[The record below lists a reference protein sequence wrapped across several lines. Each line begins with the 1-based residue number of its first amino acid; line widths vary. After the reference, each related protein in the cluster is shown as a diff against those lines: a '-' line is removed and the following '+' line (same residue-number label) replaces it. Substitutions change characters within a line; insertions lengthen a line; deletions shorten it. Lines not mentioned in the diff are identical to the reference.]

1 MGKPGQ
7 GRLFDSMKTKTV
19 KAEVLLEFVAALKAK
34 QEAAA
39 TAAATAK
46 RVKELVTSMEL
57 PDADVLLKSE
67 DRSIEVLAAWNE
79 RNVREVAARTD
90 KFHSFKPVAK

>member
-1 MGKPGQ
+1 
-7 GRLFDSMKTKTV
+7 MKTKTV

-39 TAAATAK
+39 LAAATAK

-67 DRSIEVLAAWNE
+67 DRSVEVLAAWNE

>member
-1 MGKPGQ
+1 M
-7 GRLFDSMKTKTV
+7 FDSMKTKTV

-39 TAAATAK
+39 LAAATAK

-67 DRSIEVLAAWNE
+67 DRSVEVLAAWNE

>member
-1 MGKPGQ
+1 
-7 GRLFDSMKTKTV
+7 MKTKTV
-19 KAEVLLEFVAALKAK
+19 QAEVLREFVEALKAK
-34 QEAAA
+34 QDAAA
-39 TAAATAK
+39 AAAATAK
-46 RVKELVTSMEL
+46 RVKELVTTLEL

-79 RNVREVAARTD
+79 RNVREIPARTD